1 MGVGLVVGQELPF
14 TPRGPPVICLL
25 KGAGVAGGGGGTAPP
40 RHSRWG
46 AQGPLR
52 GGLKALGWRRTQWS
66 HSHQWGS
73 QQGLRG
79 AALSS

>member
-25 KGAGVAGGGGGTAPP
+25 KGAGVGGGQHPKAQQVGGT
-40 RHSRWG
+40 G
-46 AQGPLR
+46 ASQGWPQ
-52 GGLKALGWRRTQWS
+52 GTGVAKDTVEPQPSVGVPA
-66 HSHQWGS
+66 GS
-73 QQGLRG
+73 GG